1 MDPLPPRTR
10 AGRRV
15 AALLAL
21 GLAAVALRP
30 QLTGIG
36 PLLPAIQDDL
46 HVSHLVAGL
55 LPAIPIVC
63 MGIFAPPA
71 AYLSGWLGARAAV
84 AACLA
89 GIALFGFARAFAP
102 PAVAVVALTVPIG
115 IGMGFA
121 GALLPVAV
129 KERFAD
135 RPAFATG
142 VYSTGINVGS
152 ALSAGLAVPVAHA
165 AGGWRTSLAAFSGLA
180 AVLLASW
187 LALTPRAAARV
198 PFRRPPRVP
207 WRSGTGWLLVLLFG
221 LDSMIF
227 YGINSWL
234 PDAYVER
241 GWSDARAGT
250 LLAVVQ
256 FTTIP
261 FSFGVPWLA
270 DRIGSRRL
278 YLTFAAGMFVVGTL
292 GFVVVP
298 GGAWAW
304 AICTGIAVGAMFPII
319 LTLPLDLA
327 HRPADVGAF
336 AALMLGGGYVLAA
349 IAPLALGAVRD
360 ASGSFAVSLWLLVGL
375 SVALV
380 AVALAFSRERL
391 AAATL
396 DS

>member
-1 MDPLPPRTR
+1 VEPLPPRTR
-10 AGRRV
+10 AGRRT

-36 PLLPAIQDDL
+36 PLLPEIQDDL
-46 HVSHLVAGL
+46 DVSHLVSGL

-63 MGIFAPPA
+63 MGVFAPWA

-89 GIALFGFARAFAP
+89 AIGLAGFARAFAP
-102 PAVAVVALTVPIG
+102 GAPAVVALTVPIG

-152 ALSAGLAVPVAHA
+152 ALSAGIAVPVADA
-165 AGGWRTSLAAFSGLA
+165 AGGWRASLAVYSALA
-180 AVLLASW
+180 AALVAVW
-187 LALTPRAAARV
+187 LALTPAAAARV
-198 PFRRPPRVP
+198 PFRRPPRLP
-207 WRSGTGWLLVLLFG
+207 WRSGTAWLLVLLFG

-227 YGINSWL
+227 YGVNSWL

-256 FTTIP
+256 VTTIP
-261 FSFGVPWLA
+261 ISFGVPWLA
-270 DRIGSRRL
+270 DRLGSRRL
-278 YLTFAAGMFVVGTL
+278 YLTGSAAMFVLGTA
-292 GFVVVP
+292 GFVLVP
-298 GGAWAW
+298 SGAWGW
-304 AICTGIAVGAMFPII
+304 AVCTGIAVGAMFPII

-349 IAPLALGAVRD
+349 VAPLVLGAVRD
-360 ASGSFAVSLWLLVGL
+360 ATGSFAASLWLLVGL
-375 SVALV
+375 SAALV
-380 AVALAFSRERL
+380 ATALAFSRERL
-391 AAATL
+391 AAAAL
-396 DS
+396 DP

>member
-1 MDPLPPRTR
+1 MR
-10 AGRRV
+10 ASRL

-36 PLLPAIQDDL
+36 PLLPEIQDDL
-46 HVSHLVAGL
+46 EVSHVVAGL

-63 MGIFAPPA
+63 MGLFAPPA
-71 AYLSGWLGARAAV
+71 AYLSGWLGARGAV

-89 GIALFGFARAFAP
+89 AIGLAGFARAFAP

-115 IGMGFA
+115 VAMGFA

-152 ALSAGLAVPVAHA
+152 AVSAAIAVPVADA
-165 AGGWRTSLAAFSGLA
+165 AFGWRASLAVYSALA
-180 AVLLASW
+180 AALVAVW
-187 LALTPRAAARV
+187 LALTPRAAARI

-227 YGINSWL
+227 YGVNSWL

-241 GWSDARAGT
+241 GWSDARAGA
-250 LLAVVQ
+250 LLAVVH
-256 FTTIP
+256 FTAIP
-261 FSFGVPWLA
+261 CSFAVPWLA
-270 DRIGSRRL
+270 DRGGSRRF
-278 YLTFAAGMFVVGTL
+278 YLTASAAGFVVGTL
-292 GFVVVP
+292 GFVVLP
-298 GGAWAW
+298 DGAWGW
-304 AICTGIAVGAMFPII
+304 AICTGAAVGAMFPMI

-360 ASGSFAVSLWLLVGL
+360 ETGSFAASLWLLVGL
-375 SVALV
+375 AVALV
-380 AVALAFSRERL
+380 ATALAFSRERL
-391 AAATL
+391 AAARV
-396 DS
+396 DP